1 LSAEFSNEFDR
12 GIALPPR
19 RGWVLRL
26 IVAVVGLVILAGAV
40 AYLLFTYG
48 HLFEPAPAAQLPIS
62 VSVEETVS
70 LEDFKA
76 FQQDVAAKLE
86 AAQQAA
92 ADQQAALKRL
102 TDQVAAMAARLE
114 TLQSP
119 PVAPA
124 PKPPVVAQS
133 KKPPAAKKPPSTIS
147 VGGAPL
153 PPQARQ

>member
-1 LSAEFSNEFDR
+1 MSAEFSDEFDR
-12 GIALPPR
+12 GIPLPPR

-26 IVAVVGLVILAGAV
+26 IVAVVGLAILAGAV
-40 AYLLFTYG
+40 AYLLLTYG
-48 HLFEPAPAAQLPIS
+48 HLFEPTPAAQLPIS

-92 ADQQAALKRL
+92 ADQQADLKRL
-102 TDQVAAMAARLE
+102 SEQVAAMASKLE
-114 TLQSP
+114 SLQAT
-119 PVAPA
+119 PVAPLA
-124 PKPPVVAQS
+124 KPPVVAQT